1 MDDKN
6 KNIDEDM
13 SNTFVADVNQKSA
26 VAQNNEMAAESAT
39 GSAQEQ
45 IPGYEPTNSVYDVPK
60 KKKTNPILII
70 FLMLLACGIGVG
82 GSYYY
87 FEIYNKDTK
96 KEINAVDKVET
107 KDKTTVKEE
116 ELNPDG
122 IYVKNL
128 IDRYDFSVISNV
140 EVYDKLYG
148 KEKTLVTE
156 LDDNYVRV
164 LSAAN
169 VKKLGNVM
177 LITSEAF
184 HDSVVN
190 LFGNQLNLADKNF
203 SIGCDTYEYSQGTGY
218 YEYKEG
224 SGCGGAST
232 VIMKQKIVKAIK
244 TKDNIEVN
252 VAVAILDGANQKV
265 YKNYKIGDTSNSDL
279 QEVEGVSADTFDID
293 KDYDKLNQYKYTFNY
308 DNENNNYYLYSIELV
323 K

>member
-6 KNIDEDM
+6 KNIDGDM

-26 VAQNNEMAAESAT
+26 VAQNNEMSVEPVAGAAS
-39 GSAQEQ
+39 EQ

-122 IYVKNL
+122 IYAKYL
-128 IDRYDFSVISNV
+128 IDRYAFSDISNIT
-140 EVYDKLYG
+140 VYNALYG

-156 LDDNYVRV
+156 LDDNYVRIV
-164 LSAAN
+164 SAAN
-169 VKKLGNVM
+169 VKKLGNG
-177 LITSEAF
+177 IFTSEAF
-184 HDSVVN
+184 HNSVVN

-224 SGCGGAST
+224 GCGGTST
-232 VIMKQKIVKAIK
+232 VIMNQKIVKAIK

-265 YKNYKIGDTSNSDL
+265 YKNYKMGDTSNSDL
-279 QEVEGVSADTFDID
+279 QEVEGVTPDTFDID
-293 KDYDKLNQYKYTFNY
+293 RDYDKLNQYKYTFNY